1 MAIKRIDYYGKFTP
15 TGPDF
20 STAKRFQALA
30 GLADQ
35 VGEAAVQLGQVALKE
50 RAQKAAKAGA
60 LAGAQVQRDEQGAI
74 IAPELQEES
83 TYYGQAFN
91 ESAINAYKSGITLD
105 ARKRFDELAEEFK
118 DDPKV
123 YKTEADAYK
132 SGVIKSLPM
141 ELQIELAPT
150 LDEDIYF
157 REKAVRKNF
166 TENQFKQNLATVEEE
181 ISGLENEILYAAR
194 NGDTEKQQALEKRLY
209 DRLGEVSE
217 FIDPEQA
224 RSRIDALSK
233 NVAEEIYLGEIDEIA
248 NNEYLPISERLA
260 RTENLLSELRNTEF
274 LTDLTPDEKRA
285 LESQID
291 VKVNDLRIQLGK
303 EQSTLTTAEALQV
316 SNLEIA
322 AKNGGIMLDTD
333 IVRETDKLFM
343 AGKISGDERT
353 SIINNVLS
361 RQGKDLDKNNR
372 IMDVSS
378 RIKGDD
384 TVVVT
389 QQGIDDY
396 YNDVLEPQLVDATP
410 EQKSMSEAMYIQAT
424 RMVPKKVQAK
434 VNSYLTSGNPE
445 LVTQAAMLIDRVD
458 EIPGM
463 FDALTTPTNKAM
475 AQNMVRLMEVMS
487 PEEAYKRSV
496 QLVDP
501 RDQARID
508 SRRAQIK
515 EEKYAEKYEK
525 QTRKIVGDIS
535 PVFMSQATRQYETIF
550 ESYYLSGMD
559 EDAAKDQAEKFL
571 SANYSDSTFGPMM
584 YAPEQYYAIEGD
596 VEYIRDEIYGIVSQ
610 ASDIYGD
617 VDPDSIRLLVDDRT
631 ARTASIG
638 KPEYRVMFVDE
649 SGVIQTINQ
658 YFVPDVESAKQAKM
672 AENEAR
678 MLEERALTPAQQKL
692 EESRI
697 NRIIEEETGVRPE
710 RVKAKVRPASE
721 IYAGTDIGGT
731 LSELAGKGVE
741 AAKGGA
747 KAIGKG
753 IELATTPQKAAL
765 GVVEAVTSQ
774 VTGAVSKKAEQQRK
788 RIQQQEELRAKEEQR
803 VREAARKGEQ

>member
-1 MAIKRIDYYGKFTP
+1 MAIKKIDYYGQFTP

-91 ESAINAYKSGITLD
+91 ESAINAYKSGISLD
-105 ARKRFDELAEEFK
+105 ARKRLDELAEQYK
-118 DDPKV
+118 DDPIA
-123 YKTEADAYK
+123 YKKEADAYK
-132 SGVIKSLPM
+132 SGVIQSLPL
-141 ELQIELAPT
+141 ELQVEVAPT

-166 TENQFKQNLATVEEE
+166 NENELSKNIAILEEDISSLENQ
-181 ISGLENEILYAAR
+181 ILYAA
-194 NGDTEKQQALEKRLY
+194 NKGDVEQQQALQTRLNKLLADNVALVDPRKAQ
-209 DRLGEVSE
+209 DRL
-217 FIDPEQA
+217 
-224 RSRIDALSK
+224 DALAK
-233 NVAEEIYLGEIDEIA
+233 NVAEETYLGQIDDIA
-248 NNEYLPISERLA
+248 NNQDIPLSERLA
-260 RTENLLSELRNTEF
+260 KTENLLSELRSTEF
-274 LTDLTPDEKRA
+274 LADLTPDQKRA

-291 VKVNDLRIQLGK
+291 GKVNDLRVQLAK
-303 EQSTLTTAEALQV
+303 EQSTRTSAQSLEV
-316 SNLEIA
+316 SELEID
-322 AKNGGIMLDTD
+322 AKNGRRPGDEIIRDAN
-333 IVRETDKLFM
+333 RLFRD
-343 AGKISGDERT
+343 GVLKEKERT
-353 SIINNVLS
+353 SIINNVYS
-361 RQGKDLDKNNR
+361 QQEKNLDKNNR
-372 IMDVSS
+372 IIDVSD

-396 YNDVLEPQLVDATP
+396 YNDVLEPQLADATP
-410 EQKSMSEAMYIQAT
+410 EQKAMSEAMYIQAT

-631 ARTASIG
+631 ARTASTG

-658 YFVPDVESAKQAKM
+658 YFVPDVESAKQTKM

-678 MLEERALTPAQQKL
+678 MREKRALTPAQQKL
-692 EESRI
+692 EQSRI

-710 RVKAKVRPASE
+710 RAKTKVRPASE
-721 IYAGTDIGGT
+721 IYAG
-731 LSELAGKGVE
+731 SEKIPSQIAEVVGKGLEV
-741 AAKGGA
+741 
-747 KAIGKG
+747 
-753 IELATTPQKAAL
+753 ATTPQRAAL

>member
-1 MAIKRIDYYGKFTP
+1 MAIKRIDYYGQFTP

-35 VGEAAVQLGQVALKE
+35 VGEVASQFGKIALQE
-50 RAQKAAKAGA
+50 RADKATKAGA
-60 LAGAQVQRDEQGAI
+60 LAGAQVERDEEGGI
-74 IAPELQEES
+74 IAPELQQEN

-91 ESAINAYKSGITLD
+91 ESAINAYKSGISLD
-105 ARKRFDELAEEFK
+105 ARKRLDELAEQHK
-118 DDPKV
+118 NDPLA
-123 YKTEADAYK
+123 YKEEADAYK
-132 SGVIKSLPM
+132 AGVLKSLPV
-141 ELQIELAPT
+141 ELQVELAPT

-157 REKAVRKNF
+157 REKVVRKNF
-166 TENQFKQNLATVEEE
+166 TDNEFNKNLAILEEDVSSLENQ
-181 ISGLENEILYAAR
+181 ILYAAR
-194 NGDTEKQQALEKRLY
+194 NGDVEQQQALQTRLNKLLV
-209 DRLGEVSE
+209 DNVALVDPTKAQGRL
-217 FIDPEQA
+217 
-224 RSRIDALSK
+224 DALAK
-233 NVAEEIYLGEIDEIA
+233 NVAEETYLGEIDEIS
-248 NNEYLPISERLA
+248 NNEYLPLPEKLA

-274 LTDLTPDEKRA
+274 LADLTPDEKRA

-291 VKVNDLRIQLGK
+291 GKVNDLRVQLAK
-303 EQSTLTTAEALQV
+303 EQSTRTSAQALEV
-316 SNLEIA
+316 SELEID
-322 AKNGGIMLDTD
+322 AKNGRRPGDEIIRDTN
-333 IVRETDKLFM
+333 RLFRD
-343 AGKISGDERT
+343 GVINGDERT
-353 SIINNVLS
+353 SIINNVYS
-361 RQGKDLDKNNR
+361 QQEKNLDKNNR
-372 IMDVSS
+372 IIDVSD

-389 QQGIDDY
+389 QTGIDDY
-396 YNDVLEPQLVDATP
+396 YNDVLEPALANATP
-410 EQKSMSEAMYIQAT
+410 DQKAMSQAMYIQST
-424 RMVPKKVQAK
+424 RMVPKKVQAQ
-434 VNSYLTSGNPE
+434 VNSYLISGNPE

-463 FDALTTPTNKAM
+463 FDTLTTPANKAM
-475 AQNMVRLMEVMS
+475 AQNMIRLMEVMS

-501 RDQARID
+501 RDQARIE
-508 SRRAQIK
+508 SRKAQIK

-525 QTRKIVGDIS
+525 QTRNIVGDID
-535 PVFMSQATRQYETIF
+535 PVFMSQAVRQYQTLF

-559 EDAAKDQAEKFL
+559 EDAARDQAEKFL
-571 SANYSDSTFGPMM
+571 STNYSDSTFGPMM

-610 ASDIYGD
+610 ASDIYGE

-631 ARTASIG
+631 ARTASTG

-658 YFVPDVESAKQAKM
+658 YFVPDVESAKQTKM

-678 MLEERALTPAQQKL
+678 MREKRALTPAQQKL
-692 EESRI
+692 EQSRI

-710 RVKAKVRPASE
+710 RAKTKVRPASE
-721 IYAGTDIGGT
+721 IYAG
-731 LSELAGKGVE
+731 SEKIPSQIAEVVGKGLEV
-741 AAKGGA
+741 
-747 KAIGKG
+747 
-753 IELATTPQKAAL
+753 ATTPQRAAL

>member
-1 MAIKRIDYYGKFTP
+1 MAIKKIDYYGQFTP

-91 ESAINAYKSGITLD
+91 ESAINAYKSGISLD
-105 ARKRFDELAEEFK
+105 ARKRLDELAEQYK
-118 DDPKV
+118 DDPIA
-123 YKTEADAYK
+123 YKKEADAYK
-132 SGVIKSLPM
+132 SGVIQSLPL
-141 ELQIELAPT
+141 ELQVEVAPT

-166 TENQFKQNLATVEEE
+166 NENELSKNIAILEEDISSLENQ
-181 ISGLENEILYAAR
+181 ILYAA
-194 NGDTEKQQALEKRLY
+194 NKGDVEQQQALQTRLNKLLADNVALVDPRKAQ
-209 DRLGEVSE
+209 DRL
-217 FIDPEQA
+217 
-224 RSRIDALSK
+224 DALAK
-233 NVAEEIYLGEIDEIA
+233 NVAEETYLGQIDDIA
-248 NNEYLPISERLA
+248 NNQDIPLSERLA
-260 RTENLLSELRNTEF
+260 KTENLLSELRNTEF
-274 LTDLTPDEKRA
+274 LADLTPDQKRA

-316 SNLEIA
+316 SNLKIA

-343 AGKISGDERT
+343 ANKISGDERT
-353 SIINNVLS
+353 SIINNVIS

-372 IMDVSS
+372 IMDVSN

-384 TVVVT
+384 TIVVT

-396 YNDVLEPQLVDATP
+396 YNDVLEPQLSDATP
-410 EQKSMSEAMYIQAT
+410 EQKSMSEAMYIQTT

-475 AQNMVRLMEVMS
+475 AQNMVRLMEYME
-487 PEEAYKRSV
+487 PPEAYRVSA

-501 RDQARID
+501 RDQARVQA
-508 SRRAQIK
+508 RQAQIK
-515 EEKYAEKYEK
+515 DEKYAEEKYPK
-525 QTRKIVGDIS
+525 WAKSIVGDID
-535 PVFMSQATRQYETIF
+535 PVSMPLAVRQYQTVF
-550 ESYYLSGMD
+550 ESYYLTGMD

-610 ASDIYGD
+610 ASDIYGE
-617 VDPDSIRLLVDDRT
+617 VDRGSIRLLTDDRT
-631 ARTASIG
+631 ARTASTG

-678 MLEERALTPAQQKL
+678 MREKRALTPAQQKL

-710 RVKAKVRPASE
+710 QAKTKVRPASE
-721 IYAGTDIGGT
+721 IYAG
-731 LSELAGKGVE
+731 SEKIPSQIAEVVGKGLEV
-741 AAKGGA
+741 
-747 KAIGKG
+747 
-753 IELATTPQKAAL
+753 ATTPQRAAL

>member
-1 MAIKRIDYYGKFTP
+1 MAIKKIDYYGQFTP

-35 VGEAAVQLGQVALKE
+35 VGEVASQFGKIALQE
-50 RAQKAAKAGA
+50 RADKATKAGA
-60 LAGAQVQRDEQGAI
+60 LAGAQVERDEEGSI
-74 IAPELQEES
+74 IAPELQQEN

-91 ESAINAYKSGITLD
+91 ESAINAYKSGISLD
-105 ARKRFDELAEEFK
+105 ARKRLDELAEQHK
-118 DDPKV
+118 NDPLA
-123 YKTEADAYK
+123 YKEEADAYK
-132 SGVIKSLPM
+132 AGVLKSLPV
-141 ELQIELAPT
+141 ELQVELAPT

-157 REKAVRKNF
+157 REKVVRKNF
-166 TENQFKQNLATVEEE
+166 TDNEFNKNLAILEED
-181 ISGLENEILYAAR
+181 ISSLENEILYAA
-194 NGDTEKQQALEKRLY
+194 NKGDVEKQQALQTRLTKLLADNVALVDPAKAQ
-209 DRLGEVSE
+209 DRL
-217 FIDPEQA
+217 
-224 RSRIDALSK
+224 DALAK
-233 NVAEEIYLGEIDEIA
+233 NVAEETYLGEIDEIA
-248 NNEYLPISERLA
+248 NNEYLPLPERLS

-274 LTDLTPDEKRA
+274 LADLTPDEKRA

-291 VKVNDLRIQLGK
+291 GKVNDLRVQLAK
-303 EQSTLTTAEALQV
+303 EQSTRTSAQALEV
-316 SNLEIA
+316 SELEID
-322 AKNGGIMLDTD
+322 AKNGRRPGDEIIRDTN
-333 IVRETDKLFM
+333 RLFRD
-343 AGKISGDERT
+343 GVINGDERT
-353 SIINNVLS
+353 SIINNVYS
-361 RQGKDLDKNNR
+361 QQEKNLDKNNR

-396 YNDVLEPQLVDATP
+396 YNDVLEPALADATP
-410 EQKSMSEAMYIQAT
+410 DQRAMSQAMYIQST
-424 RMVPKKVQAK
+424 RMVPKKVQAQ
-434 VNSYLTSGNPE
+434 VNSYLISGNPE

-475 AQNMVRLMEVMS
+475 AQNMVRLMEYME
-487 PEEAYKRSV
+487 PPEAYRVSA

-501 RDQARID
+501 RDQARIEARKSQLKD
-508 SRRAQIK
+508 KEYAQK
-515 EEKYAEKYEK
+515 KYPEWTKN
-525 QTRKIVGDIS
+525 IVGDVDPIS
-535 PVFMSQATRQYETIF
+535 MPQAVRQYQTLF

-610 ASDIYGD
+610 ASDIYGE

-631 ARTASIG
+631 ARTASAG

-678 MLEERALTPAQQKL
+678 MREKRALTPAQQKL
-692 EESRI
+692 EESRV

-721 IYAGTDIGGT
+721 IYAG
-731 LSELAGKGVE
+731 SEKIPSQIAEVVGKGLEV
-741 AAKGGA
+741 
-747 KAIGKG
+747 
-753 IELATTPQKAAL
+753 ATTPQRAAL

-774 VTGAVSKKAEQQRK
+774 VTGAVSGKAEQQRK

>member
-1 MAIKRIDYYGKFTP
+1 MAIKRIDYYGQFTP
-15 TGPDF
+15 TGLDF

-35 VGEAAVQLGQVALKE
+35 VGETAVQLGQVALKE

-60 LAGAQVQRDEQGAI
+60 LAGAQVQRDEEGKI
-74 IAPELQEES
+74 IAPELQEEN

-105 ARKRFDELAEEFK
+105 ARKRFDQLAEEFK
-118 DDPKV
+118 DDP
-123 YKTEADAYK
+123 EAYK
-132 SGVIKSLPM
+132 EQADSYKIGVIRSLPM
-141 ELQIELAPT
+141 ELQVEVAPT

-157 REKAVRKNF
+157 REKVIRKNF
-166 TENQFKQNLATVEEE
+166 TDNQFKQNLATVEEE
-181 ISGLENEILYAAR
+181 IAGLENEILYAAR

-217 FIDPEQA
+217 FIDSEQA
-224 RSRIDALSK
+224 RIKLDALSK

-248 NNEYLPISERLA
+248 NNEYLPLSERLA

-274 LTDLTPDEKRA
+274 LADLTPDEKRA

-291 VKVNDLRIQLGK
+291 VKVNDLRIQLGR

-322 AKNGGIMLDTD
+322 AKNGGIMPDTD

-353 SIINNVLS
+353 SIINNIYS

-372 IMDVSS
+372 IMDVSD
-378 RIKGDD
+378 RIKGDE

-396 YNDVLEPQLVDATP
+396 YNDVLEPALTDATP
-410 EQKSMSEAMYIQAT
+410 EQRAMSQALYIEST
-424 RMVPKKVQAK
+424 RMVPKKVQSQ
-434 VNSYLTSGNPE
+434 VNSYLTSGNPD
-445 LVTQAAMLIDRVD
+445 LVIQAAMLVDRVD

-463 FDALTTPTNKAM
+463 FDTLTNKTTKSL

-501 RDQARID
+501 RDQARVQA
-508 SRRAQIK
+508 RRTQIK
-515 EEKYAEKYEK
+515 DEKYAEEKYPK
-525 QTRKIVGDIS
+525 WTKDIVGDVN
-535 PVFMSQATRQYETIF
+535 PVFMPQAVRQYQTLF
-550 ESYYLSGMD
+550 ESYYLTGMN
-559 EDAAKDQAEKFL
+559 EDDARDQAEKFL
-571 SANYSDSTFGPMM
+571 KANYSDSTFGPMM

-596 VEYIRDEIYGIVSQ
+596 VEYIRDEIYGVISQ
-610 ASDIYGD
+610 ASDIYGEI
-617 VDPDSIRLLVDDRT
+617 DPDSIRLLTDDRT
-631 ARTASIG
+631 ARTASSG
-638 KPEYRVMFVDE
+638 QPEYRVMFVDE
-649 SGVIQTINQ
+649 FGVIQTINQ
-658 YFVPDVESAKQAKM
+658 YFKPDVEGARQAKM

-678 MLEERALTPAQQKL
+678 MREKRALTPAQQKL
-692 EESRI
+692 EQSRI
-697 NRIIEEETGVRPE
+697 DRVIEEETGVRPE
-710 RVKAKVRPASE
+710 RAKTKVRPASE
-721 IYAGTDIGGT
+721 IYAG
-731 LSELAGKGVE
+731 SEKIPSEIAG
-741 AAKGGA
+741 
-747 KAIGKG
+747 AIGAG
-753 IELATTPQKAAL
+753 LELATTPQRAAL
-765 GVVEAVTSQ
+765 GVIESVTSQ
-774 VTGAVSKKAEQQRK
+774 VTSAVSGKAEQQRK
-788 RIQQQEELRAKEEQR
+788 RIQQQKELRAKEEQR
-803 VREAARKGEQ
+803 IREAARRGEQ

>member
-1 MAIKRIDYYGKFTP
+1 MAIKRIDYYGQFTP

-60 LAGAQVQRDEQGAI
+60 LAGAQVQRDKEGKI
-74 IAPELQEES
+74 IAPELQEEN

-105 ARKRFDELAEEFK
+105 ARKRFDQLAEEFK
-118 DDPKV
+118 NDPKAYKEQADS
-123 YKTEADAYK
+123 YKT
-132 SGVIKSLPM
+132 GVIRSLPM
-141 ELQIELAPT
+141 ELQVEIAPT

-157 REKAVRKNF
+157 REKVIRKNF
-166 TENQFKQNLATVEEE
+166 TDNQFKQNLATVEEE
-181 ISGLENEILYAAR
+181 IAGLENEILYAAR
-194 NGDTEKQQALEKRLY
+194 NGDTEKKQALEKRLY

-224 RSRIDALSK
+224 RIRIDALSK
-233 NVAEEIYLGEIDEIA
+233 NVAEETYLGEIDEIA
-248 NNEYLPISERLA
+248 NNEYLPLSERLA

-274 LTDLTPDEKRA
+274 LADLTPDEKRA

-291 VKVNDLRIQLGK
+291 VKVNDLRIQLGR

-353 SIINNVLS
+353 SIINNIYS

-378 RIKGDD
+378 RVKGDD

-396 YNDVLEPQLVDATP
+396 YNDVLEPALADATP
-410 EQKSMSEAMYIQAT
+410 EQRAMSQAMYIQST
-424 RMVPKKVQAK
+424 RMVPKKVQSQ
-434 VNSYLTSGNPE
+434 VNSYLTSGNPD
-445 LVTQAAMLIDRVD
+445 LVIQAAMLVDRVD

-463 FDALTTPTNKAM
+463 FDMLTNKTTKSL

-501 RDQARID
+501 RDQARVQA
-508 SRRAQIK
+508 RRTQIK
-515 EEKYAEKYEK
+515 DEKYAEEKYPK
-525 QTRKIVGDIS
+525 WTKDIVGDVD
-535 PVFMSQATRQYETIF
+535 PVFMPQAVRQYQTLF
-550 ESYYLSGMD
+550 ESYYLTGMN
-559 EDAAKDQAEKFL
+559 EDDARDQAEKFL

-610 ASDIYGD
+610 ASDIYGEID
-617 VDPDSIRLLVDDRT
+617 ADSIRLLTDDRT
-631 ARTASIG
+631 ARTASSG
-638 KPEYRVMFVDE
+638 QPEYRVMFVDE
-649 SGVIQTINQ
+649 FGVIQTINQ
-658 YFVPDVESAKQAKM
+658 YFKPDVEGARQAKM

-678 MLEERALTPAQQKL
+678 MREERALTPAQQKL
-692 EESRI
+692 EQSRI

-710 RVKAKVRPASE
+710 RTKTKVRPASE
-721 IYAGTDIGGT
+721 IYAG
-731 LSELAGKGVE
+731 SEKNTGQVVG
-741 AAKGGA
+741 
-747 KAIGKG
+747 AIGAG
-753 IELATTPQKAAL
+753 LELATTPQRAAL
-765 GVVEAVTSQ
+765 GVIESVTSQ
-774 VTGAVSKKAEQQRK
+774 VTGAVSGKAEQQRK
-788 RIQQQEELRAKEEQR
+788 RIQQQKELRAKEEQR